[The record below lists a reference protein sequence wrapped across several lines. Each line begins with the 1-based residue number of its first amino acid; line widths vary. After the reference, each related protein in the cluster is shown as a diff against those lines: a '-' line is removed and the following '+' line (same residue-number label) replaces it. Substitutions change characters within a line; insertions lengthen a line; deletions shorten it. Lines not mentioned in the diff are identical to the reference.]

1 MTHTNQLLYLTA
13 ADVRRACEE
22 IDPLA
27 CVREALVRHGE
38 GRTTLP
44 AECYLGWSPETGGEA
59 RSIAMSGLVG
69 GEPPMVGTKLINANT
84 ANPGRGLPRASGLT
98 VLHDVATARP
108 VCVMDAAH
116 VSALRTA
123 AVSVLCALRLAR
135 PGSSAVAFVGTGAI
149 ARTHARLV
157 AARMPEVTEIRVH
170 DLDKERAAGF
180 RDDLAAGFGPGGPRV
195 VVAGDAR
202 AAVAGAGVVIPC
214 TTTRVPYIERSW
226 LAPGALVVNVSLDDV
241 TEDALLAAARV
252 YVDDWSLVV
261 DDPHRLLGRLA
272 RAGRVGPPGAQAPPG
287 APPVHTLGELFT
299 GGCPERLSD
308 DELLVVNPFGLAI
321 EDVVIAHRVY
331 RVALQRG
338 LGTPLPR

>member
-1 MTHTNQLLYLTA
+1 MTDLGHLLYLTA

-38 GRTTLP
+38 GRTALP

-59 RSIAMSGLVG
+59 RSIAMSGLVDG
-69 GEPPMVGTKLINANT
+69 TPPMVGTKLINANT
-84 ANPGRGLPRASGLT
+84 ANPDRGLARAGGLT

-108 VCVMDAAH
+108 VCVLDAAH

-123 AVSVLCALRLAR
+123 SVSVLCALRLAR
-135 PGSSAVAFVGTGAI
+135 PGGSTVAFTGAGAI
-149 ARTHARLV
+149 ARAHARLV
-157 AARMPEVTEIRVH
+157 AERMPQVTDIRVH
-170 DLDKERAAGF
+170 DLDKERAEGF
-180 RDDLAAGFGPGGPRV
+180 RDELTAAFGPDGPRV
-195 VVAGDAR
+195 TVTGDAR
-202 AAVAGAGVVIPC
+202 GAVAGADVVIPC
-214 TTTRVPYIERSW
+214 TTTRTPYIERSW

-241 TEDALLAAARV
+241 TADALLSAARV
-252 YVDDWSLVV
+252 YVDDWPLVV
-261 DDPHRLLGRLA
+261 ADSHRLLGHLA
-272 RAGRVGPPGAQAPPG
+272 RAGLVAAPGAPPPPD

-299 GGCPERLSD
+299 DGCPGRVAD

-338 LGTPLPR
+338 LGMVLPR